1 MADWNSKWC
10 GFRNAWRGW
19 GVSVGAGIIATF
31 AYRIIIVLNFYS
43 STWVKISWYIGT
55 IGFIV
60 YFIHRFDI
68 SKKRSQLIVKHRLR
82 EKLGNDTLDQLSKDD
97 NEALSYILK
106 TLVSSKEKWN
116 YYAIFI
122 LSGIALIVGVIFD
135 FILKI

>member
-1 MADWNSKWC
+1 MEEPKTSPRPMRLFYFW
-10 GFRNAWRGW
+10 
-19 GVSVGAGIIATF
+19 AGIIATL

-43 STWVKISWYIGT
+43 TTWVKVSWYIGT
-55 IGFIV
+55 IGFII

-68 SKKRSQLIVKHRLR
+68 SKKRSNIIIEHKLR
-82 EKLGNDTLDQLSKDD
+82 EKLDGDQTLTADD
-97 NEALSYILK
+97 YQALGYILK

-122 LSGIALIVGVIFD
+122 LSGIALLVGILFD

>member
-1 MADWNSKWC
+1 MENIKTSPKAMRLFYFW
-10 GFRNAWRGW
+10 
-19 GVSVGAGIIATF
+19 AGIIATF

-68 SKKRSQLIVKHRLR
+68 SKKRSRLIIDHRLR
-82 EKLGNDTLDQLSKDD
+82 EKLDNDTLDQLSKDD
-97 NEALSYILK
+97 NEALHYILK